1 MTQEKGPYEPMVSV
15 PVWAI
20 GVIVDAYCAGDTG
33 VTPTTDKALDVITEV
48 LQAALAPTDKARE
61 RA

>member
-1 MTQEKGPYEPMVSV
+1 MVSV